1 MDNITA
7 ENAKE
12 VFGTHFQQYCLDHQ
26 IILTKNKCGAFMVP
40 NIGALKQC
48 LQFLDELKLKLH
60 CKLKKMQTSS
70 PIDLNYENQYHNG
83 QRICKQYK
91 FCTKKKQIVCE
102 EITNT
107 HPNYFTNLALKI
119 YLYDSSQILPS
130 YTCRSIPIQ
139 CILDTSKSGNEIYE
153 FIINTIKSD
162 VIITDYEAS
171 IPAMSALLEEFKKRH
186 KKFHYF
192 SILKHIISKQKL
204 NQKSKCEY
212 EINMKQMKLFF
223 DLVFA
228 KVVPLNIFGKL
239 RNIKKMKKALFHLL
253 NTPRFKTL
261 DLSLYINKLDI
272 FSIKWAQNI
281 KSIKVKWLII
291 AIFVKWFFTEFLI
304 KILHIYFHVTVPNN
318 SNKRLYIAR
327 SDWCKINTKFI
338 NHKKYSNALQP
349 DIKCNDWNPSIG
361 IYKSH
366 PKHSTVRPIFVA
378 QYKNNNEE
386 KHLHVLHK
394 FLRQLHITE
403 YGLNTF
409 EEQWRSIIQTKSLLK
424 NEKMYLI
431 SCDVMDAFGSIVQG
445 KLYDI
450 IRLLCDKLP
459 EDLILRY
466 YIVKSRR
473 AMNDIV
479 CYKQY
484 ICDSHLQLPFAPATL
499 YVRTNHTQRIKKS
512 WLLDKIYKY
521 IFYQRVCDNIKK
533 IKLQEK
539 HYIIGKGIAQ
549 GAMLSPILSDI
560 YFDFILRKEMT
571 MYLKTGKIIKY
582 VDDILFVTENE
593 VSAKQFLQLT
603 VKGIPQYNCRFKKF
617 KLQTNVSNDQN
628 TVVDHIVYIGYKINC
643 NTLEVEPNI
652 SNTNLRYSI
661 FSSKQTSDP
670 LKFLKLRLSNFS
682 TLRLSKT
689 VLDNKINSKTTI
701 KSILK
706 KIFLLQAKRAC
717 LLIKELFN
725 DVQKYAQS
733 IFKIIRSN
741 NKKIARYII
750 VVFLKFEENMQES
763 CIREW
768 NQEILCML
776 WTSYMNVFVKDKI
789 LRRNF
794 LKIRRK

>member
-83 QRICKQYK
+83 Q
-91 FCTKKKQIVCE
+91 T
-102 EITNT
+102 
-107 HPNYFTNLALKI
+107 
-119 YLYDSSQILPS
+119 
-130 YTCRSIPIQ
+130 
-139 CILDTSKSGNEIYE
+139 
-153 FIINTIKSD
+153 
-162 VIITDYEAS
+162 
-171 IPAMSALLEEFKKRH
+171 MSALLEEFKKRH

-521 IFYQRVCDNIKK
+521 IFYQR

>member
-83 QRICKQYK
+83 QI
-91 FCTKKKQIVCE
+91 
-102 EITNT
+102 
-107 HPNYFTNLALKI
+107 
-119 YLYDSSQILPS
+119 
-130 YTCRSIPIQ
+130 
-139 CILDTSKSGNEIYE
+139 
-153 FIINTIKSD
+153 
-162 VIITDYEAS
+162 
-171 IPAMSALLEEFKKRH
+171 
-186 KKFHYF
+186 
-192 SILKHIISKQKL
+192 
-204 NQKSKCEY
+204 
-212 EINMKQMKLFF
+212 
-223 DLVFA
+223 
-228 KVVPLNIFGKL
+228 
-239 RNIKKMKKALFHLL
+239 
-253 NTPRFKTL
+253 
-261 DLSLYINKLDI
+261 
-272 FSIKWAQNI
+272 
-281 KSIKVKWLII
+281 
-291 AIFVKWFFTEFLI
+291 
-304 KILHIYFHVTVPNN
+304 PNN

-521 IFYQRVCDNIKK
+521 IFYQR